1 MVFHPDDFN
10 DLLRIQRMM
19 ASTIIQESS
28 VDSKIKLLDLI
39 NKLVTDRNR
48 KVQTETVLI
57 EAENEGFSE
66 AEVLHLIDELIE
78 DNLIIQPEVG
88 YLKRA

>member
-1 MVFHPDDFN
+1 MDQNDFN

-19 ASTIIQESS
+19 ASRIIQETT
-28 VDSKIKLLDLI
+28 VDNKIKLLDLI

-48 KVQTETVLI
+48 KVQTETVI
-57 EAENEGFSE
+57 VEAQLEGFSE
-66 AEVLHLIDELIE
+66 DEAVRLIDELIA
-78 DNLIIQPEVG
+78 DHLIIESEPG